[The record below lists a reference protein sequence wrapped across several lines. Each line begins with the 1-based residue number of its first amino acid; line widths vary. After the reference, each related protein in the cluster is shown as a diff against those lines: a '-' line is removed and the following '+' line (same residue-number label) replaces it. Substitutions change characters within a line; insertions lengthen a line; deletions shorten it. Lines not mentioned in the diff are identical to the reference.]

1 MKFLIGAIAAGVIAT
16 GVQTVR
22 LDHAQL
28 ALAARDATI
37 AANTKALDDFKAQR
51 DLAAAHLDTALAL
64 ARPIAAAHEAKS
76 ADLAVYTPKGADD
89 CARLVD
95 LDAHINPEASR

>member
-16 GVQTVR
+16 GWQTIR
-22 LDHAQL
+22 LDHAL
-28 ALAARDATI
+28 ADVAARDATI
-37 AANTKALDDFKAQR
+37 TANAKALDDFKAQR
-51 DLAAAHLDTALAL
+51 DLAAAHLETALAL
-64 ARPIAAAHEAKS
+64 ARPIAQAHAARA

-95 LDAHINPEASR
+95 LDARINPEASR